1 MWTGTFQAFEE
12 AIYVLEGTIQIEVAG
27 GVEEL
32 SADDYCF
39 IEKGVPHRLANAGG
53 ETVRWLELCAPQ
65 PGSEMIEDTVFLA
78 AEPAI
83 ALPELAFRR
92 AHFDASA
99 LPPPSS
105 AIGLAG
111 FGAANVGG
119 ASLEILIKDEFGAS
133 QFNLMVVEYGPGG
146 FITEHDHAF
155 EEGFFFLTG
164 EIEAVLDG
172 STYTLQAGDYCWSG
186 VQSPHA
192 LANRTAEPVRWLETQ
207 APQPPSRHQARFT
220 ADWERLRARDRRL
233 GLVGLP
239 ASSRASRQQTRN
251 IGRLRLYVTLGA
263 CGHSWTHVVSFSF
276 DRRAPG
282 RVLRR
287 REPCRS

>member
-1 MWTGTFQAFEE
+1 MHHVGRLAETPADNGPYAARSERHTRRVLVDRAAGSPHQGLTVAELDPGGHVDRHVQAFEE
-12 AIYVLEGTIQIEVAG
+12 AVYVLEGTIQIEVAG

-39 IEKGVPHRLANAGG
+39 IEKGVPHRLANMGG
-53 ETVRWLELCAPQ
+53 GTVRWLELCAPQ
-65 PGSEMIEDTVFLA
+65 PGSEMIEDTVFLD

-146 FITEHDHAF
+146 FISEHDHAF
-155 EEGFFFLTG
+155 EEGFFFLAG

-172 STYTLQAGDYCWSG
+172 TTYTLRAGDYCWSG

-220 ADWERLRARDRRL
+220 ADWERLQGEIA
-233 GLVGLP
+233 GSG
-239 ASSRASRQQTRN
+239 S
-251 IGRLRLYVTLGA
+251 
-263 CGHSWTHVVSFSF
+263 
-276 DRRAPG
+276 
-282 RVLRR
+282 
-287 REPCRS
+287 